1 MSLAP
6 RPRRR
11 PGPND
16 RGSLS
21 LSIIVVTAVVA
32 TVIVVVTRGTA
43 GLVDLATLIL
53 SVSAI
58 VVPLATGR
66 RARRK
71 E

>member
-1 MSLAP
+1 MRLTP
-6 RPRRR
+6 GPQRR

-21 LSIIVVTAVVA
+21 LLIIVVTAVVA
-32 TVIVVVTRGTA
+32 TVVVVVTRGTA

-53 SVSAI
+53 SLSAI

-66 RARRK
+66 KARRK